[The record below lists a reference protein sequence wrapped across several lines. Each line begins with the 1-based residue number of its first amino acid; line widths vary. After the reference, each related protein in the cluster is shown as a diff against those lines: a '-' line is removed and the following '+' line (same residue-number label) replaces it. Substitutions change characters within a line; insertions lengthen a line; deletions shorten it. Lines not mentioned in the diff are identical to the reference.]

1 MKNFATDPLTLGIIG
16 AGVMGRGIAQIAASA
31 GIEVL
36 ISDTSTAA
44 MAEALAFVHKMI
56 DRAAEKGRMDG
67 EQAAAAKANIRTTA
81 GLSDMKNTDIV
92 VEAVIERLQVKQSIF
107 GELERIVREDCI
119 LATNTSSLS
128 VTAVAT
134 ACTQQERVA
143 GCHFFN
149 PVPLMKLVEIIG
161 GVKTARPVIDQL
173 LALIKR
179 LGHTPVEV
187 SDAPGFLVNHLGRGL
202 NTEGLRLLFEDVA
215 QVHEVDEVM
224 RDCVGLRMGPFELM
238 DLTGLDVTCPANEQI
253 YEQYFQEPR
262 VRPTPL
268 LRQRY
273 VAGVLGRKTG
283 SGFYL
288 YDKGSKVEPERPVA
302 PAAAAGVR
310 IWVSPVIRDFCS
322 KLEAIL
328 ENAPVE
334 LVRGALPA
342 ADSIAI
348 VTPLGSD
355 TTSACMSQGLD
366 PTRTVAV
373 DALFDM
379 EKRICLMTNP
389 ATSMETIN
397 TAWGVFAAS
406 GRAVTVI
413 RDSGGFIAQRIVAH
427 IINTACDITQEGVAR
442 PQDID
447 TAARLGLGYPK
458 GPLALGDGIGSGR
471 VLEILENLHALYG
484 DPRYR
489 PSIWLRR
496 RAMLGLSL
504 LHTENHNA

>member
-31 GIEVL
+31 GIEVI
-36 ISDTSTAA
+36 ISDTNTKVLAQ
-44 MAEALAFVHKMI
+44 ALEFVQKMY
-56 DRAAEKGRMDG
+56 DRAVEKGRMSTD
-67 EQAAAAKANIRTTA
+67 QAASARDRLKTTSSLTEMNKA
-81 GLSDMKNTDIV
+81 DIV
-92 VEAVIERLQVKQSIF
+92 IEAVVERLEVKQSLF
-107 GELERIVREDCI
+107 GELERIVADDCI

-134 ACTQQERVA
+134 ACTRRERVA

-161 GVKTARPVIDQL
+161 GVNTARTVIDQL

-187 SDAPGFLVNHLGRGL
+187 KDAPGFLVNHLGRGL
-202 NTEGLRLLFEDVA
+202 NTEGLRILFEDVA

-238 DLTGLDVTCPANEQI
+238 DLTGLDVTWPANEQI

-273 VAGVLGRKTG
+273 VAGALGRKTG
-283 SGFYL
+283 EGFYL
-288 YDKGSKVEPERPVA
+288 YDKGNKVEPERPVA
-302 PAAAAGVR
+302 PAAGAGAR
-310 IWVSPVIRDFCS
+310 IWVSPAIPDLKGKVT
-322 KLEAIL
+322 AIL
-328 ENAPVE
+328 ESTPVE
-334 LVRGALPA
+334 LDRGAQPA

-355 TTSACMSQGLD
+355 TTSACMAQGLD
-366 PTRTVAV
+366 PASTLGV

-389 ATSMETIN
+389 ATSAAAIN
-397 TAWGVFAAS
+397 TAWAVFATS

-413 RDSGGFIAQRIVAH
+413 HDSGGFIAQRIVAN
-427 IINTACDITQEGVAR
+427 IINTACDIAQEGIAG

-447 TAARLGLGYPK
+447 TGARLGLGYPN
-458 GPLALGDGIGSGR
+458 GPLSLGDGIGSGR
-471 VLEILENLHALYG
+471 LLEILENLHTLYG

-504 LHTENHNA
+504 LSTENS